1 MLNTGKIFEGV
12 EQVHDLYSEPYC
24 KRYYMKR
31 VSLGL
36 AVLTLFSCGCI
47 THTNKGK
54 TYFSDLLK
62 DVDKVQLKFFNH
74 GDTLSETI
82 TDQSEINIYKELITG
97 KRDPKQKFK
106 CDSTG
111 QIRFFTRED
120 IILSAFFSSR
130 ASGSKY
136 DKACVTYSEETD
148 NFGSALTIR
157 SGQDIDDYYF
167 KLRSNAI
174 RMAQH

>member
-1 MLNTGKIFEGV
+1 
-12 EQVHDLYSEPYC
+12 
-24 KRYYMKR
+24 MKK

-36 AVLTLFSCGCI
+36 AVLTLFSCSSI
-47 THTNKGK
+47 TQKNKGK
-54 TYFSDLLK
+54 TYFADLLK
-62 DVDKVQLKFFNH
+62 EVDKVQLKFFNH
-74 GDTLSETI
+74 GDTLTEAI

-97 KRDPKQKFK
+97 KRDPKQKIK

-111 QIRFFTRED
+111 QILFLIKD
-120 IILSAFFSSR
+120 DLVLNAYFSSR

-136 DKACVTYSEETD
+136 DKACVTYSVEPD
-148 NFGSALTIR
+148 IFGSALTVR

-167 KLRSNAI
+167 KLRSTAI

>member
-1 MLNTGKIFEGV
+1 
-12 EQVHDLYSEPYC
+12 
-24 KRYYMKR
+24 MKN

-36 AVLTLFSCGCI
+36 AVLTLFSCGSI
-47 THTNKGK
+47 TQKNKGK
-54 TYFSDLLK
+54 KYFSDLLQ

-82 TDQSEINIYKELITG
+82 TDQTEINIYKELING
-97 KRDPKQKFK
+97 KRDPKQKIK

-111 QIRFFTRED
+111 QLLFLTKND
-120 IILSAFFSSR
+120 VILNAYFSSR

-136 DKACVTYSEETD
+136 DKACVIYAVDPD
-148 NFGSALTIR
+148 NYGTALTVR

-167 KLRSNAI
+167 KLRSTAI

>member
-1 MLNTGKIFEGV
+1 
-12 EQVHDLYSEPYC
+12 
-24 KRYYMKR
+24 MKK

-36 AVLTLFSCGCI
+36 AVLTLFSCGSI
-47 THTNKGK
+47 TQKSKGK
-54 TYFSDLLK
+54 TYFAELLK

-74 GDTLSETI
+74 GDTLSEAI
-82 TDQSEINIYKELITG
+82 TNQTEINIYRELING
-97 KRDPKQKFK
+97 KRDPKQKIK

-111 QIRFFTRED
+111 E
-120 IILSAFFSSR
+120 ILFCTKDDVILKAYFSSR

-136 DKACVTYSEETD
+136 DKACVTYSVEPD

-167 KLRSNAI
+167 KLRSTAI
-174 RMAQH
+174 RMAQQ

>member
-1 MLNTGKIFEGV
+1 
-12 EQVHDLYSEPYC
+12 
-24 KRYYMKR
+24 MKK

-36 AVLTLFSCGCI
+36 AVFTLFSYGCM
-47 THTNKGK
+47 THKSKGK
-54 TYFSDLLK
+54 TYFADLLK

-74 GDTLSETI
+74 GDTLSEAI

-97 KRDPKQKFK
+97 KRDPKQKIK

-111 QIRFFTRED
+111 QIMFLTKED
-120 IILSAFFSSR
+120 VILNAYFSSR

-136 DKACVTYSEETD
+136 DKPSVTYSEETD
-148 NFGSALTIR
+148 KFGSALTIR

-167 KLRSNAI
+167 KLRSTAI

>member
-1 MLNTGKIFEGV
+1 
-12 EQVHDLYSEPYC
+12 
-24 KRYYMKR
+24 MKK

-36 AVLTLFSCGCI
+36 AVFTLFSCGCMS
-47 THTNKGK
+47 HKNKGK
-54 TYFSDLLK
+54 TYFADLLK

-74 GDTLSETI
+74 GDTLSEVI

-97 KRDPKQKFK
+97 KRDPKQKIK

-111 QIRFFTRED
+111 QIMFLTKQD
-120 IILSAFFSSR
+120 VILNAYFSSR

-136 DKACVTYSEETD
+136 DKPSVTYSEETD

-167 KLRSNAI
+167 KLRSTAI

>member
-1 MLNTGKIFEGV
+1 
-12 EQVHDLYSEPYC
+12 
-24 KRYYMKR
+24 MKK

-36 AVLTLFSCGCI
+36 AVLTLFSCSSVA
-47 THTNKGK
+47 HKNKGK
-54 TYFSDLLK
+54 TYFADLLK
-62 DVDKVQLKFFNH
+62 DVDKVQLRFFNH
-74 GDTLSETI
+74 GDTLSEAI

-97 KRDPKQKFK
+97 KRDPKQKIK

-111 QIRFFTRED
+111 QILFLTKEE
-120 IILSAFFSSR
+120 IILNAYFSSR

-136 DKACVTYSEETD
+136 DKACVTYTVEPEI
-148 NFGSALTIR
+148 FGSALTVR

-167 KLRSNAI
+167 KLRSTAN